1 MKTKILTTT
10 IVIMLGVF
18 SVFAT
23 EKTEKIVI
31 KGNCSMCENRIEK
44 AAKEVNGVTKA
55 DWDKT
60 TKKLKVV
67 YDDTKTNADNIEIA
81 VAKVGHDTPNHKAS
95 NEVYSELPDCC
106 KYRDNAKTH

>member
-1 MKTKILTTT
+1 MKTKILTLTVVFM
-10 IVIMLGVF
+10 IGVF
-18 SVFAT
+18 NVFAA

-67 YDDTKTNADNIEIA
+67 YDDTKTNADNIEVA

-95 NEVYSELPDCC
+95 NEVYGELPDCC